1 MPLYDHFFLILFI
14 RYLLLAIAGDS
25 MLREMELTQ
34 SSHYCVLT
42 FCWKEAYTFKT
53 KFKPWCYHE
62 NTFWLQNVKSSSSE
76 QIGQTPKQSVLS
88 QPSYLGKDFQLWV
101 LSVERT
107 SMGLQVAS
115 RGPDSRNGNTP
126 SHTHHEP
133 SSQQSV

>member
-53 KFKPWCYHE
+53 KFKLGATMKTHSGYKMLS
-62 NTFWLQNVKSSSSE
+62 LQAVN
-76 QIGQTPKQSVLS
+76 
-88 QPSYLGKDFQLWV
+88 
-101 LSVERT
+101 R
-107 SMGLQVAS
+107 
-115 RGPDSRNGNTP
+115 
-126 SHTHHEP
+126 
-133 SSQQSV
+133 